1 MRSTKGLLS
10 NFEPVILKDGEVE
23 HVSGGRNFTLM
34 IVPEGV
40 QTKVR
45 RLQIPKKSV
54 WALGMCLLAGCTA
67 FFAFAVHY
75 TYVVGQVFEAR
86 SLREENLHLKERLAV
101 VTLKV
106 DDVDTRLADM
116 RSFDEQLRSM
126 TGLQDTKRTPGA
138 GPGTPAAGG
147 TNRSDSALA
156 VPLAGED
163 PTLVMLRD
171 ALVDSRISG
180 LAVEANRQIASL
192 AELVDHFSEREVE
205 LRTTPSLAPSKGLLT
220 SSFGAREDPFTG
232 GSSMHSGLDIA
243 NTPGTDIVAPAD
255 GVIVIAGENGEYGNC
270 VVIDHGRDTK
280 TLYGHLQR
288 FNVKVG
294 QSIKRG
300 EHIGNMG
307 TTGRSTGTHLH
318 YEVRIN
324 NVPVNPRRFI
334 IR

>member
-1 MRSTKGLLS
+1 M
-10 NFEPVILKDGEVE
+10 
-23 HVSGGRNFTLM
+23 SGGKNFTLM

-45 RLQIPKKSV
+45 RLQIPKKAV
-54 WALGMCLLAGCTA
+54 WAFGILGLAGCMV
-67 FFAFAVHY
+67 FFAFTVHY
-75 TYVVGQVFEAR
+75 TYVIDQVFEAR
-86 SLREENLHLKERLAV
+86 TLREENVRLKERLAV
-101 VTLKV
+101 VTVKV
-106 DDVDTRLADM
+106 DDVDTRLADI

-126 TGLQDTKRTPGA
+126 TGLQDTKRTIGA

-147 TNRSDSALA
+147 SNRSGFALA
-156 VPLAGED
+156 VPLEGDD
-163 PTLVMLRD
+163 PTMVQLRD
-171 ALVDSRISG
+171 ALIDSRVSG

-192 AELVDHFSEREVE
+192 AELVDHFAERELE
-205 LRTTPSLAPSKGLLT
+205 LRTTPSVAPSKGLLT

-243 NTPGTDIVAPAD
+243 NSPGTDIVAPAD
-255 GVIVIAGENGEYGNC
+255 GVVVLASENGEYGNC

-288 FNVKVG
+288 YIVKVG
-294 QSIKRG
+294 QNVKRG
-300 EHIGNMG
+300 EQIGNMG

-324 NVPVNPRRFI
+324 NVPVNPRRYI